1 VPEVQPA
8 SRSGETEWGPSW
20 GPSVCVFWEWET
32 VESGTIAVVP
42 SLLCTEVLLGVSASP
57 KWGSLVHTSLQG
69 MRAPGRKGKV
79 KSETG
84 QNPVRF
90 QVSDKSMEGLEDFF
104 RSPSSPHP
112 HPHLPPP
119 WVIQS
124 LLLQMVLF
132 DGGCE
137 CIHCTQDEPRD

>member
-1 VPEVQPA
+1 M
-8 SRSGETEWGPSW
+8 
-20 GPSVCVFWEWET
+20 
-32 VESGTIAVVP
+32 ESGTIAVVP

-90 QVSDKSMEGLEDFF
+90 QVSDKSMEGLEEFF
-104 RSPSSPHP
+104 RSPTSGPRA
-112 HPHLPPP
+112 PPP
-119 WVIQS
+119 PP
-124 LLLQMVLF
+124 
-132 DGGCE
+132 
-137 CIHCTQDEPRD
+137 PRGERGTG